1 MGKSLNEI
9 AKELKDNDNNKNKK
23 VQLIYAFNGVGKTR
37 LSKEFKALI
46 TSENGIENSEELENK
61 KVLYYN
67 AFTEDLFYW
76 DNDLENNMSSTLKI
90 HPNKFTKWIFID
102 QGQDQNVISTFQGYT
117 NRNLNPSFN
126 GDFSEVTFA
135 YKSGDN
141 QEKENIKISKGEESC
156 FVWSIF
162 YTFMKE
168 VLIGLNDGEET
179 SEYSN
184 LEYIFI
190 DDPVT
195 SLDDNHLIQLAVD
208 LAETIKQSKSKVKF
222 IITTHNPLFF
232 NVLTNEFS
240 IKNEE
245 YGYKKNKFKGHNLKK
260 LSDGTYLLTE
270 LKTDSPF
277 SYHLFLK
284 NEIER
289 AIETDDIRK
298 YHYNFLRNILEKTAT
313 FLGYTNIA
321 GLLKAEDGTIDNF
334 VNRIIN
340 LSSHSKVASDEA
352 SELSLEE
359 KDKFKEI
366 FEQFIEKYHFG
377 KEEVNE

>member
-1 MGKSLNEI
+1 MGKNLNEI
-9 AKELKDNDNNKNKK
+9 AKELKDNDSNKNKK

-46 TSENGIENSEELENK
+46 TSENGMENSEELENK
-61 KVLYYN
+61 KILYYN

-76 DNDLENNMSSTLKI
+76 DNDLENNLSSTLKI

-117 NRNLNPSFN
+117 NRNLNPSFS
-126 GDFSEVTFA
+126 GDFNEVTFA

-168 VLIGLNDGEET
+168 VLGEET

-240 IKNEE
+240 MDNKE
-245 YGYKKNKFKGHNLKK
+245 YKYKRDKFKRHNLKK

-284 NEIER
+284 KEIEKV
-289 AIETDDIRK
+289 IETNDIRK

-313 FLGYTNIA
+313 FLGYTNIT
-321 GLLKAEDGTIDNF
+321 GLLKAEDGTIDRF
-334 VNRIIN
+334 ANRIIN
-340 LSSHSKVASDEA
+340 LSSHSKVDSDES
-352 SELSLEE
+352 SELSSEE
-359 KDKFKEI
+359 KEKFKEI
-366 FEQFIEKYHFG
+366 FRQFIEKYHFG
-377 KEEVNE
+377 KENTNE